1 VTAEDV
7 PRQAGMLAAQRRN
20 PAVASLDRWCLGAVS
35 GYSSGPIM
43 HERWTWQSAVT
54 TTTSSCGEAP
64 ARV

>member
-43 HERWTWQSAVT
+43 HERWTWQSAV
-54 TTTSSCGEAP
+54 
-64 ARV
+64 